1 MFVSSMK
8 LNIEEANEYVYYYSD
23 DIISDEVAIKMLING
38 HTASVLFSQIIPGD
52 THNTF
57 V

>member
-8 LNIEEANEYVYYYSD
+8 LNIEEANEYVYYY
-23 DIISDEVAIKMLING
+23 SDEVAIKMLING